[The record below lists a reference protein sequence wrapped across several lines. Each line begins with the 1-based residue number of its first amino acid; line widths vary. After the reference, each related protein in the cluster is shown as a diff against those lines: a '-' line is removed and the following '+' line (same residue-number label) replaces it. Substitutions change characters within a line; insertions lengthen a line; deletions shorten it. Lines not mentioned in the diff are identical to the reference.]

1 MINGLYG
8 VTPDCDDTPQ
18 LVRQVAAALSGGARV
33 IQYRNKTAG
42 ARRRL
47 EQAAELAQACRRHG
61 ALFIVNDHADVAA
74 EVGADGVH
82 LGADDGNVAAARD
95 RIGRHRLI
103 GVSCYNRLELA
114 RDAVAAGADYVA
126 FGSFFVS
133 RVKPGAVHAPLTLL
147 GEARAALSVPIVAIG
162 GITPANAQSL
172 IAAGADA
179 LAVISALFAA
189 PDVAHAAQQFSAL
202 FPTANHVRTE

>member
-1 MINGLYG
+1 MISGLYG
-8 VTPDCDDTPQ
+8 VTPDSDDTARLMQ
-18 LVRQVAAALSGGARV
+18 QVTAALAGGTRV
-33 IQYRNKTAG
+33 IQYRCKA
-42 ARRRL
+42 ADRQQRL
-47 EQAAELAQACRRHG
+47 EQADALARLCRAHR

-82 LGADDGNVAAARD
+82 LGADDGDIATARD
-95 RIGRHRLI
+95 RVGRHALI

-126 FGSFFVS
+126 FGSFFAS

-147 GEARAALSVPIVAIG
+147 GAAKAELRVPVVAIG

-172 IAAGADA
+172 IDAGADA

-189 PDVAHAAQQFSAL
+189 PDVARAARQFCTLFATTDHAGA
-202 FPTANHVRTE
+202 